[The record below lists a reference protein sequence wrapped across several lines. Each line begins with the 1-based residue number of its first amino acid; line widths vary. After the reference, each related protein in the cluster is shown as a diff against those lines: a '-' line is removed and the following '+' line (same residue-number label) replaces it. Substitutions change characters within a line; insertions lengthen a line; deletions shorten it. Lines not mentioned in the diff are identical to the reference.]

1 MAFQNVLIT
10 GGAGFIGSHLT
21 EFYLNAG
28 ARVVVLDNLITGSR
42 VNIDS
47 YISNSNFQFIQA
59 DVSESSVWSG
69 LKNQNF
75 DLVLHFACPASPIDF
90 QKIPLEILKVD
101 SMGTIHALELARAHN
116 ARFVVAS
123 TSEVYGD
130 PLVHPQTE
138 QYFGNVNPIGL
149 RSCYD
154 EAKRFSE
161 AATMVFHR
169 TYKVNTGIVRIFNTY
184 GPKMRLDDGRVV
196 PNFCGQALR
205 NEPLTVYGSGTQTRS
220 FCYVDDLIDGITK
233 LAASTEHL
241 PVNIGNP
248 DEYQIIDFAKV
259 VLSAVPTSISKI
271 IYKPLLHEDDP
282 KQRKPDISRAKST
295 LGWEPR
301 VSVQDGLLKTLDYFR
316 TCLNA
321 TL

>member
-161 AATMVFHR
+161 AATMVFH
-169 TYKVNTGIVRIFNTY
+169 KQPISNLLSFAINWH
-184 GPKMRLDDGRVV
+184 L
-196 PNFCGQALR
+196 
-205 NEPLTVYGSGTQTRS
+205 LT
-220 FCYVDDLIDGITK
+220 I
-233 LAASTEHL
+233 
-241 PVNIGNP
+241 N
-248 DEYQIIDFAKV
+248 
-259 VLSAVPTSISKI
+259 
-271 IYKPLLHEDDP
+271 
-282 KQRKPDISRAKST
+282 
-295 LGWEPR
+295 
-301 VSVQDGLLKTLDYFR
+301 
-316 TCLNA
+316 
-321 TL
+321 